1 MGSNK
6 KSEGNLIFFIFTLTI
21 HFSIAKI
28 RKENTRKCEAIHATK
43 EEIKL
48 KQENKRIDDSG
59 ESLATVRERERER
72 ESYTLVK

>member
-1 MGSNK
+1 M
-6 KSEGNLIFFIFTLTI
+6 
-21 HFSIAKI
+21 
-28 RKENTRKCEAIHATK
+28 RKREITHATK

-59 ESLATVRERERER
+59 KSLATVR